1 METSPAK
8 RDIIVDLSQIPWKQ
22 GQEGGQRYDYRLCV
36 EGGEDGPEAMQV
48 RLPGMDVPPHFH
60 HAAQFQLLLQGSM
73 QFSDRK
79 MESLA
84 VHYTDHDVPYG
95 PFKPDSQHSMLILHA
110 KPGGYSPMSDKEA
123 RKLINSRGREL
134 EGSAREAEAEALPG
148 GGRRKTLLSNDAGV
162 SVQLIEC
169 PAGAV
174 FGGKAPV
181 YGRYQLILSGSV
193 TVAGK
198 RLGPDA
204 LRFVQDNEPEAPLV
218 CGPEGATFIVL
229 TYDSDASKAY
239 GGKALDDVHTVQEQG

>member
-1 METSPAK
+1 METSSAK
-8 RDIIVDLSQIPWKQ
+8 RDIIVDLSQVPWKQ
-22 GQEGGQRYDYRLCV
+22 AREGNQSYEYRVCL

-60 HAAQFQLLLQGSM
+60 HASQFQLLLKGSM

-79 MESLA
+79 MESLS

-95 PFKPDSQHSMLILHA
+95 PFKPDSDHSMLILHA

-134 EGSAREAEAEALPG
+134 EGCAREAKSEPLPG
-148 GGRRKTLLSNDAGV
+148 GGSSKTLLSNDAGV

-169 PAGAV
+169 PAGAS
-174 FGGKAPV
+174 FAGKPAV
-181 YGRYQLILSGSV
+181 YGQYQLVLSGSV
-193 TVAGK
+193 TVDGK

-204 LRFVQDNEPEAPLV
+204 LRFVQGDKSEAALV
-218 CGPEGATFIVL
+218 AGPEGATFIVL

-239 GGKALDDVHTVQEQG
+239 GGKALDDVHTVPE